1 LQITE
6 KNIMGEYDGI
16 KPQDD
21 FGHSM
26 DDENDLSGYHP
37 GMGAMVAMG
46 SEDMGYESGS
56 SDFEAFDMGHTW
68 SPDMLPGMPHGPFDE
83 PDKMGWERE
92 LYQRRGPES
101 RLFGRGVGWKDE
113 FGDDGDPAAVDPTA
127 LAADLAA
134 DPIVVEPGYY
144 GGFPHRPGWGA
155 WQHPG
160 VGRLAGRR
168 R

>member
-1 LQITE
+1 
-6 KNIMGEYDGI
+6 MGEYDFR
-16 KPQDD
+16 PQDD
-21 FGHSM
+21 FGHS
-26 DDENDLSGYHP
+26 DDENDLSNYRP

-46 SEDMGYESGS
+46 YEGGP
-56 SDFEAFDMGHTW
+56 DFEGFEAFDMGHTW
-68 SPDMLPGMPHGPFDE
+68 SPGTPPGMPHGPFDE
-83 PDKMGWERE
+83 PDKMGWEHER
-92 LYQRRGPES
+92 YQRQGSES

-113 FGDDGDPAAVDPTA
+113 FGDDGDPDSADPTA

-134 DPIVVEPGYY
+134 DPVIVEQGYY

-160 VGRLAGRR
+160 VGRGGFGRR

>member
-1 LQITE
+1 
-6 KNIMGEYDGI
+6 MGEYDGI
-16 KPQDD
+16 RPQDD

-26 DDENDLSGYHP
+26 DDEDDLSNYRP

-46 SEDMGYESGS
+46 YESGT

-83 PDKMGWERE
+83 PDKMGWEHER
-92 LYQRRGPES
+92 YQRRGPES
-101 RLFGRGVGWKDE
+101 RLLGQGVGWKDE
-113 FGDDGDPAAVDPTA
+113 FGDDGDPDAAADPTA

-134 DPIVVEPGYY
+134 DPMIVEPAYY

-155 WQHPG
+155 WQRPG
-160 VGRLAGRR
+160 IGMRGNAAFRR

>member
-1 LQITE
+1 
-6 KNIMGEYDGI
+6 MGEYDFR
-16 KPQDD
+16 PQDD

-26 DDENDLSGYHP
+26 DDEDDLSKYHP

-46 SEDMGYESGS
+46 YEGG

-83 PDKMGWERE
+83 PDKMGWESE
-92 LYQRRGPES
+92 IYQRQGPES

-113 FGDDGDPAAVDPTA
+113 FGDDGDPDASSDPSAA
-127 LAADLAA
+127 LMGDLAE
-134 DPIVVEPGYY
+134 DVSY
-144 GGFPHRPGWGA
+144 GAPAIAYEQFYGMPRRPGWGA
-155 WQHPG
+155 WQRPLPPAARFG
-160 VGRLAGRR
+160 ARR